1 MGGCEHLCVHTYMR
15 MCVYSMVHTAENLS
29 LNTAFYWLSA
39 ASHQPSMVQ
48 LNLSEMYVCMDVCMD
63 VLIFVC
69 TVCTYVRT
77 YVCWYKHTVD

>member
-1 MGGCEHLCVHTYMR
+1 MGGCEHLCVHI
-15 MCVYSMVHTAENLS
+15 VHIVENLS

-48 LNLSEMYVCMDVCMD
+48 LNLSEMYVCIYVCMD

-69 TVCTYVRT
+69 TVCMYECTYVRM
-77 YVCWYKHTVD
+77 YVCWYDHTVD

>member
-1 MGGCEHLCVHTYMR
+1 MGGCEHLCVH
-15 MCVYSMVHTAENLS
+15 MVHIVENLS

-48 LNLSEMYVCMDVCMD
+48 LNLSEMYVSMDVCMD

-69 TVCTYVRT
+69 TVRT